1 MDGGRILVAG
11 ATGRVGGAAVRHLLE
26 AGYEVRALVRG
37 PRKAEHLRSLG
48 AEPVV
53 GDVTKPDTLAPAV
66 EGCSGV
72 YSVLAAGPGRGDP
85 QAVEYEGNVN
95 LLRATLEAGAPRFVY
110 SSALHADHPLAR
122 DVGELREKA
131 RFEDELAGTEVLSY
145 TILRPSMFMENL
157 LLALRGFVAFVPG
170 RQKIPAT
177 WISADDVARAAVRAF
192 ERDIEGRHEL
202 AGPDSCTFDEAYSR
216 LARTWDKRISVLHPP
231 LFSMRLPG
239 RFLPSVGDIVS
250 LFAFFDRVGYAADPS
265 PLRDLFGVEALTIE
279 EWAGRVSRSGS
290 FG

>member
-26 AGYEVRALVRG
+26 AGFEVRALVRG
-37 PRKAEHLRSLG
+37 AEKVEHLRSLG
-48 AEPVV
+48 AEPVF

-66 EGCSGV
+66 EGCTGV

-85 QAVEYEGNVN
+85 QAVEYEGNVS
-95 LLRATLEAGAPRFVY
+95 LLRATLEAGALRFVY
-110 SSALHADHPLAR
+110 SSALYANHPLAR
-122 DVGELREKA
+122 DVGELGAKA
-131 RFEDELAGTEVLSY
+131 RFEVELAGTEGLSY

-157 LLALRGFVAFVPG
+157 LLGLRGPVAFVPG
-170 RQKIPAT
+170 RQSLPAS

-216 LARTWDKRISVLHPP
+216 LTRIWGKRILVLHPP
-231 LFSMRLPG
+231 LFTMRLPG
-239 RFLPSVGDIVS
+239 RFIPYVGDIVS
-250 LFAFFDRVGYAADPS
+250 LFAFFDRVGYAADPT
-265 PLRDLFGVEALTIE
+265 PLRDVFGVEALTVE